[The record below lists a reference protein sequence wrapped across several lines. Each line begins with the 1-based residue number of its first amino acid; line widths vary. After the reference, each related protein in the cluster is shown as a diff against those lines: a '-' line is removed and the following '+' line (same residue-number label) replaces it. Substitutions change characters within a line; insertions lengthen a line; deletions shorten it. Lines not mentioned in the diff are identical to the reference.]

1 MKDPKIQSETTK
13 GAPERPE
20 RPDILPK
27 RSTSKSNQRGQ
38 MTHQKI
44 QSETTIAAPEG
55 PEVLPKRRTSKSNQ
69 RAQMK
74 HQKIQS
80 ETTKEAPE
88 RPEILSKRRTS
99 KSNQRAQMKHQKV
112 QSETTNRASDFHF
125 FLVISIF
132 FCKWPAHPASQGR
145 RQHHINSVFGIRRG
159 MMIQT
164 LLLSLG
170 TNKFENFTYQTASAV
185 VFCCAANFSC
195 NWQLLAKL

>member
-1 MKDPKIQSETTK
+1 MQQCKVKIQKKNTRRGHKRSTSRGTRKDQKEHHERCRKTPLGDSLSTTKLANFGCPCRRVRFAKKKQSETTK

-20 RPDILPK
+20 
-27 RSTSKSNQRGQ
+27 
-38 MTHQKI
+38 
-44 QSETTIAAPEG
+44 
-55 PEVLPKRRTSKSNQ
+55 VLPKRG
-69 RAQMK
+69 
-74 HQKIQS
+74 
-80 ETTKEAPE
+80 
-88 RPEILSKRRTS
+88 TS

-112 QSETTNRASDFHF
+112 QSETTNRAPEKQQKHVS

-132 FCKWPAHPASQGR
+132 YFLVWPAHPASQGR

-170 TNKFENFTYQTASAV
+170 TKKFENSMYQTASAV